1 MKALSK
7 NLLHNAKKAIQSGC
21 NLALYCGGDIK
32 ESRILLKGMK
42 KIDDFTA
49 KKTSEFYK
57 FLR

>member
-1 MKALSK
+1 LSK
-7 NLLHNAKKAIQSGC
+7 NLLFNAKKAIQSVC

-32 ESRILLKGMK
+32 ESRILLKEMK